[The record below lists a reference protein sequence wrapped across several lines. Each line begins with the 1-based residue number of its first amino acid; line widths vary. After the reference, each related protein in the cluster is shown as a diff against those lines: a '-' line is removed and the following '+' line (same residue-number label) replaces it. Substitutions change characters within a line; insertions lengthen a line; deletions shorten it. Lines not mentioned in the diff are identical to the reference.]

1 MPRTI
6 YIWLSTFYISCIFSK
21 YLAIFRPRSR
31 NTYTFHPLTSWDLP
45 KLEMHF
51 LSPRSTSTEYNLEYE
66 TVTSLIHRIKN
77 DFNCEDTFNN
87 FIRTVNLSILMH
99 SLHREIAHG
108 HTIENCAENT
118 LNYFKS
124 EKCPFDMN
132 ANLKFY
138 ISTLI
143 MGESYIPS
151 AYIEETYIQK
161 FVEILCQYPCN
172 IRRSDNEM
180 DADLH
185 FQIIV
190 DLTRQDQEA
199 FYFTVP
205 VTRGTA
211 SSKIIKNNLREFL
224 PNENACRRPRTGVL
238 KAFAL
243 SNLPYKVK
251 TSMEP
256 ELSLLMSSFANLNA
270 ISSILDPF
278 CGSCNLL
285 LAATIKYGY

>member
-1 MPRTI
+1 
-6 YIWLSTFYISCIFSK
+6 
-21 YLAIFRPRSR
+21 
-31 NTYTFHPLTSWDLP
+31 
-45 KLEMHF
+45 MHF
-51 LSPRSTSTEYNLEYE
+51 LSPRSTSIENNFEYE
-66 TVTSLIHRIKN
+66 KVTSLIHRIKN
-77 DFNCEDTFNN
+77 EFNCEDDIN
-87 FIRTVNLSILMH
+87 ILIQTVNLSVLMH

-118 LNYFKS
+118 LDYFKS
-124 EKCPFDMN
+124 EKYPFVTE

-143 MGESYIPS
+143 MGESYLPS
-151 AYIEETYIQK
+151 DYIEESYIQK
-161 FVEILCQYPCN
+161 FVDILCRYPCN
-172 IRRSDNEM
+172 KRRSNNKM
-180 DADLH
+180 DADVH

-190 DLTRQDQEA
+190 DLTRQGHEA
-199 FYFTVP
+199 FFFTVP
-205 VTRGTA
+205 IGRGMA
-211 SSKIIKNNLREFL
+211 SSKILKNNLREFL
-224 PNENACRRPRTGVL
+224 PNENAFRRPRTGVL

-256 ELSLLMSSFANLNA
+256 ELSLLMSSFANINA

-285 LAATIKYGY
+285 LAATVKYGY